1 MIRIGAVPYLNA
13 RPLIRWLQ
21 TPSLRQRGVTL
32 HCAAPSLLAQLLDA
46 DRLDVAMFSSI
57 YALQRTDAQTVPG
70 YCVGSWG
77 PVMSVR
83 LFSQCPIDR
92 IRSVALDSSSL
103 TSCALARVLL
113 ENMYR
118 IKPTYM
124 SLTPDL
130 NMMLQHADA
139 ALLIG
144 DPGLRADG
152 SGLHVLDLGEA
163 WSDWTGL
170 PFVWALWIAAPG
182 RLDSLMTAILQTA
195 AARGLATLTEFLE
208 SDARETGLPVPVV
221 RRYFTEAMRYPFDAD
236 AQRGLARFRIEVATL
251 D

>member
-1 MIRIGAVPYLNA
+1 MTRIGAVPYLNA
-13 RPLIRWLQ
+13 RPLVRWLQ
-21 TPSLRQRGVTL
+21 TSSVRKSGVRL
-32 HCAAPSLLAQLLDA
+32 QYAAPSTLAQLLDE
-46 DRLDVAMFSSI
+46 DKLDIAMFSSI
-57 YALQRTDAQTVPG
+57 YALRRADTQTVPG

-83 LFSQCPIDR
+83 LFSICPIDR
-92 IRSVALDSSSL
+92 IRSVSLDSSSL

-113 ENMYR
+113 ENRYR
-118 IKPTYM
+118 VRPSYI
-124 SLTPDL
+124 SHTPDL
-130 NMMLQHADA
+130 NIMLQHTDA

-170 PFVWALWIAAPG
+170 PFVWALWIAGPG
-182 RLDSLMTAILQTA
+182 RLSPDITAILQTA
-195 AARGLATLTEFLE
+195 AARGLATLTETIE
-208 SDARETGLPVPVV
+208 QDAQETGLPVDVV
-221 RRYFTEAMRYPFDAD
+221 RRYLTQAMRYPFDME